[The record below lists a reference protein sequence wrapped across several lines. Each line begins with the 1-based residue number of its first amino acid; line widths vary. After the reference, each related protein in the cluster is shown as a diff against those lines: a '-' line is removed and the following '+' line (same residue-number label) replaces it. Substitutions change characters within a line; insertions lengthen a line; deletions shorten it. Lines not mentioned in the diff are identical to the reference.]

1 MMFRAQII
9 VTLRSS
15 ILDPQGTAVL
25 KTLKSMSY
33 LVEDVRVG
41 KFMEMTLSA
50 DSIEDA
56 ELKANEICNKFLV
69 NTVIEDYT
77 LQLQQLEG

>member
-1 MMFRAQII
+1 MMFRVQII

-25 KTLKSMSY
+25 KTLKGMSY
-33 LVEDVRVG
+33 SVDDVRVG
-41 KFMEMTLSA
+41 KFMEMTITA
-50 DSIEDA
+50 DNIEDA